1 MFYQGEVLVPE
12 LVPAHL
18 IEIPEVDVFNRVL
31 EVVGPDVVLDPL
43 CEETPNYPIDSKE
56 QVAEGIPKVICGAV
70 QGDVLNRSLSEVKE
84 LGERLPTAS
93 LPSEIG
99 SVSFSSNPVL
109 VTSSETKIDEREEHA
124 DCEIQKPV
132 FCGGAGGV
140 IGIKGDGHCCFHL
153 AGVIGLL

>member
-1 MFYQGEVLVPE
+1 MDQFSVQPRFRMFYQGEVLVPE

-43 CEETPNYPIDSKE
+43 CEETPDDPIDSKE

-70 QGDVLNRSLSEVKE
+70 QGDVLNSSLSEVKE
-84 LGERLPTAS
+84 LGERLPTES

-109 VTSSETKIDEREEHA
+109 KLRSM
-124 DCEIQKPV
+124 
-132 FCGGAGGV
+132 
-140 IGIKGDGHCCFHL
+140 KGRSTLIVRFKNQSFAVPL
-153 AGVIGLL
+153 VV